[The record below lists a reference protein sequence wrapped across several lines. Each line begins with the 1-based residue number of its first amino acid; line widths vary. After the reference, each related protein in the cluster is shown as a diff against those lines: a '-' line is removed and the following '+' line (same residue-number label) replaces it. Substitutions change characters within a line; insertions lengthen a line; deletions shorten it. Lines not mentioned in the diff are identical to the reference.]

1 MSKNFTAKT
10 SPKWLLWSIITVA
23 IALIGGLVMLFAG
36 VNNAPSTQSGK
47 FLVVNVTMSGTE
59 YEEKQDDIVAICEQA
74 IADAGL
80 KTIQNPIYVEAPS
93 ESTSHTIEFKFDD
106 SANLTDVKNVLN
118 EKFNADGSEYKHN
131 FISVMALTQSVQENL
146 PGGYA
151 TFLLQNMLAGVVI
164 AVLAFGYVT
173 LRYKLWNAIVTFITA
188 AASAAITIGL
198 IVITRVEITASVMYA
213 VLFSMV
219 VSVLCSVLFAAKN
232 KKAEKEG
239 ADLTNA
245 DALSE
250 TVPVCDMIKIG
261 AVLGVAIVAMA
272 IVGLILAP
280 NFAWFALVNFF
291 GLVAAAYSALL
302 LGPALFLLV
311 RGQFAKV
318 AANKARYDYKKG
330 KKEKKAEETEKVAE

>member
-10 SPKWLLWSIITVA
+10 SQKWLLWSIIA
-23 IALIGGLVMLFAG
+23 ALIALIGVIVMLFAG

-47 FLVVNVTMSGTE
+47 LLVVNVTMSSTD
-59 YEEKQDDIVAICEQA
+59 YEEKKDDIVDICEQA

-80 KTIQNPIYVEAPS
+80 KTIQNPIYAEAAS
-93 ESTSHTIEFKFDD
+93 ESTSHTIEFKFDTNTD
-106 SANLTDVKNVLN
+106 LTAVKDALNV
-118 EKFNADGSEYKHN
+118 KFNAADSEYKSN
-131 FISVMALTQSVQENL
+131 FISVMALTQAVQENL
-146 PGGYA
+146 PGGYVS
-151 TFLLQNMLAGVVI
+151 FLVKNMLAGVVI
-164 AVLAFGYVT
+164 AVLAFAYVS
-173 LRYKLWNAIVTFITA
+173 LRYKLWNGIVTFVTA

-198 IVITRVEITASVMYA
+198 IIATRVVITTSVMYA

-232 KKAEKEG
+232 QKAEKDG

-250 TVPVCDMIKIG
+250 TVPVCEMVKIG

-272 IVGLILAP
+272 VVGLILAP
-280 NFAWFALVNFF
+280 NFAWFALINFF
-291 GLVAAAYSALL
+291 ALVAAAYGALL
-302 LGPALFLLV
+302 LGPALFLVV
-311 RGQFAKV
+311 RGQFAKI